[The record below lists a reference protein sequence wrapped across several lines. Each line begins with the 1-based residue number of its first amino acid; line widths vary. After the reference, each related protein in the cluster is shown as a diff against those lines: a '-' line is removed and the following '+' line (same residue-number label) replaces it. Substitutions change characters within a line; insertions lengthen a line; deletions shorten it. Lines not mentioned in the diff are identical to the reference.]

1 MSTLPLKIIHAPPA
15 LLLLPSA
22 KRLRLSPFDRGA
34 SARRTPGQRAP
45 VSCKQVSM
53 DSIAAFPPRVSHP
66 CSPSPLTVNLLLKL
80 HHQLYPPKT
89 RKSKVPD
96 VPKELELYSDRGD
109 SDMDED
115 TYSSSQEKHETK
127 KVESVSVV
135 I

>member
-15 LLLLPSA
+15 LLLLSSA

-80 HHQLYPPKT
+80 HHQLYPLKPEKPKCQMFL
-89 RKSKVPD
+89 KSWSYTPTEGIQTWMKTHTQVA
-96 VPKELELYSDRGD
+96 KRNMRLKR
-109 SDMDED
+109 
-115 TYSSSQEKHETK
+115 
-127 KVESVSVV
+127 
-135 I
+135 